1 MKRLVSFVGMGV
13 ALGMLTVAWAQPPQ
27 QPPQHPKVEKPD
39 PRRISAVELKKVLA
53 SRRNRKVF
61 LLDVREPKELE
72 QEGAIKGAIN
82 VPLGTLA
89 GRLAEVPKGV
99 RLVSICR
106 RAHRAGRA
114 ADLLEKN
121 GYSGIRTFAM
131 NDWRENGY
139 RLEHPKAP
147 PVKKK

>member
-1 MKRLVSFVGMGV
+1 
-13 ALGMLTVAWAQPPQ
+13 MLTVAWAQPQ
-27 QPPQHPKVEKPD
+27 QPPQPPQHAAAEKPD
-39 PRRISAVELKKVLA
+39 ARRISAVELKKVLA
-53 SRRNRKVF
+53 SRRKVF

-72 QEGAIKGAIN
+72 EEGAIKGAIN
-82 VPLGTLA
+82 IPLGTLA
-89 GRLAEVPKGV
+89 ERLAEVPKGV

-131 NDWRENGY
+131 NDWREKGY
-139 RLEHPKAP
+139 NLEHPKAP
-147 PVKKK
+147 PVNKK

>member
-1 MKRLVSFVGMGV
+1 
-13 ALGMLTVAWAQPPQ
+13 MLTVAWAQPPQ
-27 QPPQHPKVEKPD
+27 PPQHPAAEKPD

-53 SRRNRKVF
+53 SRRKVF

-72 QEGAIKGAIN
+72 EEGAIKGAIN

-89 GRLAEVPKGV
+89 ARLAEVPKGV

-121 GYSGIRTFAM
+121 GYSGIKTFAM
-131 NDWRENGY
+131 NDWRQNGY
-139 RLEHPKAP
+139 HLEHPKAP